1 MQFSLDNKT
10 FRTISLIQSCKELF
24 ISKNNNTIAIINN
37 IIMNTIEY
45 IKPEIEIIEIGL
57 ENVIATSKE
66 LNDDHNGWAG
76 APKRKNFWK
85 DED

>member
-1 MQFSLDNKT
+1 
-10 FRTISLIQSCKELF
+10 
-24 ISKNNNTIAIINN
+24 
-37 IIMNTIEY
+37 MNTKEY

-57 ENVIATSKE
+57 ENVIATSDE
-66 LNDDHNGWAG
+66 LNGDHNGWAG